1 METQPL
7 PMTIQKPVSDLSS
20 TVSVTVAGNELRGQT
35 GESAGAVQHLILV
48 LNNEESAVTEAEEL
62 RGLIEFM
69 DTPLVQSASLVDWQA
84 KLEGRRLEAIF
95 VAADMDQTDTE
106 MFFQAVK
113 NFDPNIPIV
122 MLRRDL
128 E

>member
-1 METQPL
+1 
-7 PMTIQKPVSDLSS
+7 MTIQKPVSDLSS